1 MNHSSFEIHVAPPF
15 DFQQCLQFLCRS
27 DDEVMHVANETA
39 VKKLFDIDGRLL
51 LGDIT
56 ETTNGLVVRILGNN
70 VTQEEQLEVEQY
82 IREWFDLDQDV
93 AAFEQWAETDELL
106 CPLVQE
112 YRGLRMIGFP
122 DLFEALTWAVIGQQI
137 TLSFAYTL
145 KRRFVEQYG
154 QSQDMNGVTY
164 WAFPNPEKI
173 ALLDPSEL
181 RQLQFSIRKAEYIIG
196 MAREIIDG
204 TLSKRQLRQET
215 PDVIHERLLRL
226 RGVGEWT
233 AAYVQMKCFQ
243 DPTAFP
249 AADAGLHQALKHHL
263 GRNEKLTADEMRQ
276 YGERFSGWEAYATF
290 YLWRSLYG
298 NV

>member
-1 MNHSSFEIHVAPPF
+1 MNQSSFEIHVISPF
-15 DFQQCLQFLCRS
+15 DFQQCLQFLRRS
-27 DDEVMHVANETA
+27 DDEVMHVVSETA
-39 VKKLFDIDGRLL
+39 IKKLFDIDGRLL
-51 LGDIT
+51 FGELI
-56 ETTNGLVVRILGNN
+56 ETTQGLVVTFSED
-70 VTQEEQLEVEQY
+70 VMTEKEQLEVERY
-82 IREWFDLDQDV
+82 VREWFDLDQDV

-106 CPLVQE
+106 RPLVQE
-112 YRGLRMIGFP
+112 YQGLRLIGFP
-122 DLFEALTWAVIGQQI
+122 DLFEALSWAVIGQQI

-154 QSQDMNGVTY
+154 QSRDVEGVTY
-164 WAFPNPEKI
+164 WAFPKPETI

-181 RQLQFSIRKAEYIIG
+181 RPLQFSTRKAEYIIG
-196 MAREIIDG
+196 IAREMTYG
-204 TLSKRQLRQET
+204 RLSKQQLRSES
-215 PDVIHERLLRL
+215 PDVMHERLLSL

-233 AAYVQMKCFQ
+233 AAYVRMKCFQ

-263 GRNEKLTADEMRQ
+263 GRRDKLTADEVRQ
-276 YGERFSGWEAYATF
+276 YGERFAGWEAYATF

>member
-1 MNHSSFEIHVAPPF
+1 MSRSSFEIHVTAPF
-15 DFQQCLQFLCRS
+15 DFQQCLQFLRRS
-27 DDEVMHVANETA
+27 NDEVMHVARETS
-39 VKKLFDIDGRLL
+39 VSKLFDVDGRLL
-51 LGDIT
+51 LGDIM
-56 ETTNGLVVRILGNN
+56 ETSHGLVIVFPKDDITSAEQAQVERYVRD
-70 VTQEEQLEVEQY
+70 
-82 IREWFDLDQDV
+82 WFDLDQDV
-93 AAFEQWAETDELL
+93 AAFVRMVETDELL
-106 CPLVQE
+106 RPLVRE
-112 YRGLRMIGFP
+112 YEGLRLIGFP

-154 QSQDMNGVTY
+154 PSREVDGVTY
-164 WAFPNPEKI
+164 WAFPNPETI

-181 RQLQFSIRKAEYIIG
+181 RPLQFSTRKAEYIIG
-196 MAREIIDG
+196 IAQEMTDG
-204 TLSKRQLRQET
+204 RLSKQQLRSEP
-215 PDVIHERLLRL
+215 PDMMHERLLSL

-233 AAYVQMKCFQ
+233 AAYVRMKCFQ

-263 GRNEKLTADEMRQ
+263 GRGDKLTADEVRL

-298 NV
+298 DV